1 VTSLC
6 SELKRSGIT
15 PYFHPNALEGKMNQ
29 VLRFLSVLLLSL
41 GAITGCGGELPSSMT
56 PDASVATADAARA
69 DANLPGTDAVVSTT
83 DSPTPAG
90 DSASANVCT
99 PTYSSRCTGATMCR
113 PSQFD
118 ACTGAQA
125 CSCGTLTP
133 AELTRLLE
141 YSCQTGWNSMTDRPE
156 WDQSCIDAV
165 RTKTSSDMRCSPG
178 SNNCSVH
185 LPDDITYEPSIW
197 GESAR
202 TWVMDRRWWIA
213 VPNGSPR
220 SITSLWAGYSAHGH
234 PLARLIGGRPGAME
248 CVNLVCYWHR
258 SSALRNILP
267 SAVLT
272 FTSRCDARFDEY
284 APGASE
290 PTRSDTLYNDL
301 AGTACVL

>member
-1 VTSLC
+1 
-6 SELKRSGIT
+6 
-15 PYFHPNALEGKMNQ
+15 MNQ
-29 VLRFLSVLLLSL
+29 VRVILSVLLLSL
-41 GAITGCGGELPSSMT
+41 GVMTGCGGELPPSMT

-90 DSASANVCT
+90 DSATANVCT
-99 PTYSSRCTGATMCR
+99 PTYESRCTGATMCR

-125 CSCGTLTP
+125 CSCGTLTSTQ
-133 AELTRLLE
+133 LTTLLE
-141 YSCQTGWNSMTDRPE
+141 YSCQTGWNSMTERPE

-165 RTKTSSDMRCSPG
+165 RAKTAGDMRCSPG

-185 LPDDITYEPSIW
+185 LPDDIAYEPSIW

-213 VPNGSPR
+213 APNGSPR

-234 PLARLIGGRPGAME
+234 PMARLIIGPGRME
-248 CVNLVCYWHR
+248 CVNLVCYWRR
-258 SSALRNILP
+258 SNALRANFT

-272 FTSRCDARFDEY
+272 FMSRCDARLDEY

-290 PTRSDTLYNDL
+290 PTRSMTLYSDL
-301 AGTACVL
+301 VGSECIL

>member
-1 VTSLC
+1 MTSPC

-29 VLRFLSVLLLSL
+29 VCVILSVLLLSL
-41 GAITGCGGELPSSMT
+41 GVMTGCGGELPPSMT

-133 AELTRLLE
+133 AELTTLLE
-141 YSCQTGWNSMTDRPE
+141 YSCTTGRNPDTDE
-156 WDQSCIDAV
+156 WEMSQACIDAV
-165 RTKTSSDMRCSPG
+165 RTKTASDMRCSPG
-178 SNNCSVH
+178 NNGCSVH
-185 LPDDITYEPSIW
+185 LPDDIAYEPSIW
-197 GESAR
+197 SESAR

-220 SITSLWAGYSAHGH
+220 SVSNIWAGYSAHGH
-234 PLARLIGGRPGAME
+234 PMAALVAGIGAME
-248 CVNLVCYWHR
+248 CVNLVCYWRR
-258 SSALRNILP
+258 SNALRSILP

-290 PTRSDTLYNDL
+290 PTRSITLYNDL
-301 AGTACVL
+301 AGTACIL